1 MSTHESFEQ
10 LCALA
15 VTADLNAEELRK
27 LGEHLYECADC
38 RTAYRDF
45 HAIVEHGFSTALT
58 PEAAAARSLPR
69 LGMKKRFAAR
79 AAREGIAIQ
88 QTRDH
93 ARLWKILLPTAAAA
107 LLVIGT
113 VGYGWYIERSV
124 QDRQREAAGKIA
136 VLTGR
141 VAELE
146 GRLRETPA
154 PIAAPVPAQSPSSSR
169 EQDLLKELSSLR
181 NDYAA
186 VAEDRSQ
193 LESRMSAL
201 STDLQGFR
209 EEAQDARGQADRLQ
223 RELSNAE
230 ASLSRANKDLE
241 SLRSLRAIDAET
253 IAQQRTRLNEIA
265 LTVREQTDIIARER
279 DLLAAGKDIRDLM
292 GARNLRIVDV
302 QDDGTPGA
310 VRPLAGR
317 IFYTQGKSLIFY
329 AYDLQ
334 NRGNVSRVDFQVW
347 GKREGR
353 SQQPHSLGIL
363 YVDEPSQNRWT
374 LKFENAEVLG
384 AIDQVFVTME
394 PRGGS
399 ERPTGKQLLSAAFLN
414 ESPNHP

>member
-1 MSTHESFEQ
+1 MSAHESFEE

-15 VTADLNAEELRK
+15 VTGDLNAEELKK

-38 RTAYRDF
+38 RTSYRDF
-45 HAIVEHGFSTALT
+45 HAIVEQGFPAIFTLDAT
-58 PEAAAARSLPR
+58 AARSLPR

-79 AAREGIAIQ
+79 AAQEGIAMPQ
-88 QTRDH
+88 PRYT
-93 ARLWKILLPTAAAA
+93 RLWKIVLPTAAAA

-124 QDRQREAAGKIA
+124 QDREREAAGKIA
-136 VLTGR
+136 VLSGK

-146 GRLRETPA
+146 GRLREAPA
-154 PIAAPVPAQSPSSSR
+154 PIAAPAQAQSSSSGR
-169 EQDLLKELSSLR
+169 EQELLRELSSLR

-186 VAEDRSQ
+186 VAENRAQ
-193 LESRMSAL
+193 LQSRISAL
-201 STDLQGFR
+201 LMELQGFR
-209 EEAQDARGQADRLQ
+209 EEAQDARGQTERLQ
-223 RELSNAE
+223 RELNDAE
-230 ASLSRANKDLE
+230 ASLGRANKDLE
-241 SLRSLRAIDAET
+241 SLRNLRATDAAT
-253 IAQQRTRLNEIA
+253 IAQQGMRLNEIA
-265 LTVREQTDIIARER
+265 TTVREQNDVIARER
-279 DLLAAGKDIRDLM
+279 ELLAAGKDIRDLM

-302 QDDGTPGA
+302 RDDGTTGA

-334 NRGNVSRVDFQVW
+334 NRGNISRVDFQVW

-353 SQQPHSLGIL
+353 SQPPRSLGIL
-363 YVDEPSQNRWT
+363 YVDEPSQNRWS
-374 LKFENAEVLG
+374 LKFENAEVLA

-399 ERPTGKQLLSAAFLN
+399 DRPTGKQLLSAAFLN
-414 ESPNHP
+414 ETPNHP

>member
-353 SQQPHSLGIL
+353 TQAPQSLGIL
-363 YVDEPSQNRWT
+363 YVDEPSQNRWA
-374 LKFENAEVLG
+374 LKFENAEVLAG
-384 AIDQVFVTME
+384 IDQVFVTME

-399 ERPTGKQLLSAAFLN
+399 DRPTGKQLLSAAFLN

>member
-1 MSTHESFEQ
+1 MSAHESFEQ

-15 VTADLNAEELRK
+15 VTGDLNAEELRK

-38 RTAYRDF
+38 RTSYRDF
-45 HAIVEHGFSTALT
+45 HAIVEQGFPTVLT
-58 PEAAAARSLPR
+58 PDAAAARSLPR

-79 AAREGIAIQ
+79 AAREGIAMR
-88 QTRDH
+88 QTRHH
-93 ARLWKILLPTAAAA
+93 ARLWKILVPTAAAA

-136 VLTGR
+136 VLSGK

-146 GRLRETPA
+146 GRLREAPA
-154 PIAAPVPAQSPSSSR
+154 PIAAPAQAQSSSSGR
-169 EQDLLKELSSLR
+169 EQELLRELSSLR

-186 VAEDRSQ
+186 VAEDRAQ
-193 LESRMSAL
+193 LQSRMADL
-201 STDLQGFR
+201 LTKLQGFR

-223 RELSNAE
+223 HELNDAE
-230 ASLSRANKDLE
+230 TSLGRANKDLE
-241 SLRSLRAIDAET
+241 SLRNLRLTDAAT
-253 IAQQRTRLNEIA
+253 IAQQRMRLDEIA
-265 LTVREQTDIIARER
+265 ITVREQTDIIARER
-279 DLLAAGKDIRDLM
+279 ELLAAGKDIRDLM

-302 QDDGTPGA
+302 RDDGTPGE

-317 IFYTQGKSLIFY
+317 IFYTQGRSLIFY

-374 LKFENAEVLG
+374 LKFENAEVLA